1 MRVFLTLSKK
11 TFACVLAAIVV
22 ACAAGV
28 SFAISSAGAKNENGK
43 YTIVIDAGHGGSDG
57 GMVGKTFGTRESDI
71 NLYVSRMLCHYLK
84 KNGYNVIMTRNA
96 DITLSDGKT
105 QNKKLS
111 EMKKRAE
118 IINSAKPDLMVSVHQ
133 NSYPLSSVKGAQ
145 AFYSEGSETGR
156 AAAEIFQ
163 SSLNRALG
171 GKRKEKAPIIT
182 CCNAR
187 PILPYWSNAAFYP
200 TPKRKNYCVL
210 PLIAKKWR
218 MPCTS
223 LALLIWKKPTKK
235 LQITY
240 KLCCRNVD
248 FFSRL

>member
-1 MRVFLTLSKK
+1 MKVFLTLSKK
-11 TFACVLAAIVV
+11 TLACVLAAMVV

-57 GMVGKTFGTRESDI
+57 GMVGKTFGTRESDV

-84 KNGYNVIMTRNA
+84 KNGYKVIMTRNA

-118 IINSAKPDLMVSVHQ
+118 IINSAKPDLMISVHQ

-171 GKRKEKAPIIT
+171 GKRKEKSADYYVLQ
-182 CCNAR
+182 CS
-187 PILPYWSNAAFYP
+187 PYPSVLVECGFLSNPDEEKLLRTPAYREKVAYALYAA
-200 TPKRKNYCVL
+200 CVTYL
-210 PLIAKKWR
+210 EKTDEKIAD
-218 MPCTS
+218 
-223 LALLIWKKPTKK
+223 
-235 LQITY
+235 
-240 KLCCRNVD
+240 NV
-248 FFSRL
+248 